1 MEICSHRRQ
10 RQFAPPV
17 PQSSALAIDGLY
29 EHRKPEAYG
38 TLTYHKTMDART
50 LVTFEQFEQFPD
62 DGMKHELLKG
72 EHVVVPP
79 PKSRHTRI
87 QQKIQD
93 AFRPFVREHRL
104 GEVHIEAGFRL
115 TSDTWLQPD
124 VSFVRS
130 SQIQSSDPS
139 GYYQGAP
146 ALAIE
151 IVSDSNTAAQLDL
164 KTELYFANGS
174 SEVWVVYPKT
184 RKVLVHRADGDIQ
197 TIATGELRSD
207 LLPGWSVPV
216 ETLFEA

>member
-1 MEICSHRRQ
+1 M
-10 RQFAPPV
+10 
-17 PQSSALAIDGLY
+17 G
-29 EHRKPEAYG
+29 
-38 TLTYHKTMDART
+38 ART

-62 DGMKHELLKG
+62 DGMKHQLLQG

-87 QQKIQD
+87 QQKMQD
-93 AFRPFVREHRL
+93 LLRPFVREHRL
-104 GEVHIEAGFRL
+104 GEVQIEAGFRL

-124 VSFVRS
+124 VSFLRS

-151 IVSDSNTAAQLDL
+151 IASDSNTAAQPDL
-164 KTELYFANGS
+164 KTDLYFSNGS

-184 RKVLVHRADGDIQ
+184 KKVLVHLVDGSIR
-197 TIATGELRSD
+197 TAVGELRSD

-216 ETLFEA
+216 DDLFEP

>member
-1 MEICSHRRQ
+1 MVRSECTWIFELLKQ
-10 RQFAPPV
+10 RAQ
-17 PQSSALAIDGLY
+17 
-29 EHRKPEAYG
+29 
-38 TLTYHKTMDART
+38 YHKAMGART

-72 EHVVVPP
+72 EHIVVPP

-93 AFRPFVREHRL
+93 VLRPFVREHRL

-124 VSFVRS
+124 VSFLRS
-130 SQIQSSDPS
+130 SQIQSNDPG
-139 GYYQGAP
+139 GYYQAAP
-146 ALAIE
+146 AIAIE
-151 IVSDSNTAAQLDL
+151 IASDSNTAAQLEL

-184 RKVLVHRADGDIQ
+184 RKVLVRLADGNIQ
-197 TIATGELRSD
+197 TIAAGEMRSN
-207 LLPGWSVPV
+207 LLPNWSVPV
-216 ETLFEA
+216 DDLFEA

>member
-1 MEICSHRRQ
+1 
-10 RQFAPPV
+10 
-17 PQSSALAIDGLY
+17 
-29 EHRKPEAYG
+29 
-38 TLTYHKTMDART
+38 MDART
-50 LVTFEQFEQFPD
+50 LVTFEQFEQVPD
-62 DGMKHELLKG
+62 DGMKHELLRG
-72 EHVVVPP
+72 EHIVVPP

-93 AFRPFVREHRL
+93 VLRPFVREHRL

-115 TSDTWLQPD
+115 TAETWLQPD
-124 VSFVRS
+124 VSFLRS
-130 SQIQSSDPS
+130 SQIQSSDPT

-184 RKVLVHRADGDIQ
+184 TKVLVHRADGDIQ
-197 TIATGELRSD
+197 TVATGELRSD
-207 LLPGWSVPV
+207 LMPGWSVPV

>member
-1 MEICSHRRQ
+1 MKQ
-10 RQFAPPV
+10 PV
-17 PQSSALAIDGLY
+17 Q
-29 EHRKPEAYG
+29 
-38 TLTYHKTMDART
+38 YHKHMGART

-72 EHVVVPP
+72 EHIVVPP
-79 PKSRHTRI
+79 LKSRRTRI

-93 AFRPFVREHRL
+93 VLRPFVRERRL

-146 ALAIE
+146 ALATE
-151 IVSDSNTAAQLDL
+151 IVSDSITAAQLDL

-174 SEVWVVYPKT
+174 SEVWVLYPET
-184 RKVLVHRADGDIQ
+184 RNVLVHHADGDIQ
-197 TIATGELRSD
+197 TVANGELRSD
-207 LLPGWSVPV
+207 PLPGWSVPV
-216 ETLFEA
+216 EALFEA

>member
-1 MEICSHRRQ
+1 M
-10 RQFAPPV
+10 
-17 PQSSALAIDGLY
+17 LATSQAGGLRYADG
-29 EHRKPEAYG
+29 PG
-38 TLTYHKTMDART
+38 YHKAMSART

-72 EHVVVPP
+72 KHIVVPP

-93 AFRPFVREHRL
+93 VLRPFVREHRL

-124 VSFVRS
+124 VSFLRS

-146 ALAIE
+146 AIAIE
-151 IVSDSNTAAQLDL
+151 IASDSKTAAQLDL

-174 SEVWVVYPKT
+174 SEVWLVYPKT
-184 RKVLVHRADGDIQ
+184 RKVLAHQVDGNIRA
-197 TIATGELRSD
+197 IAAGELRSD

-216 ETLFEA
+216 HDLFEP

>member
-1 MEICSHRRQ
+1 M
-10 RQFAPPV
+10 
-17 PQSSALAIDGLY
+17 G
-29 EHRKPEAYG
+29 
-38 TLTYHKTMDART
+38 ART

-72 EHVVVPP
+72 EHLVVPP

-93 AFRPFVREHRL
+93 VLRPFVREHRL

-124 VSFVRS
+124 VSFVRA
-130 SQIQSSDPS
+130 SQIKSSDPN

-146 ALAIE
+146 SLAIE
-151 IVSDSNTAAQLDL
+151 IVSDSNTAVQLDL

-184 RKVLVHRADGDIQ
+184 KKVLVHRADGGIQ
-197 TIATGELRSD
+197 AVRAGVLCSD
-207 LLPGWSVPV
+207 
-216 ETLFEA
+216 